1 MYHIEGY
8 NTDLIGRTTP
18 KAAERY
24 LIEHGFELAGE
35 TQTYKSFVHF
45 DKVNG
50 DTVVVVPKLREYAD
64 YIIRMDETIKKV
76 SEATGLTIQ
85 EILRGMMA

>member
-8 NTDLIGRTTP
+8 NADLIGHTSPET
-18 KAAERY
+18 AERY
-24 LIEHGFELAGE
+24 LLEHGFELAGE
-35 TQTYKSFVHF
+35 TQTYKSFVRF
-45 DKVNG
+45 DKAEG
-50 DTVVVVPKLREYAD
+50 DAVVVVPKLKEYAD

-85 EILRGMMA
+85 EILRGMIT